1 MVSSAPDARGQP
13 FRPVLDAIS
22 DFLGTYLRGGWTAL
36 LDIALVAIIIY
47 WVFILIRGTRAV
59 RIVIGLPVM
68 TPNSN

>member
-1 MVSSAPDARGQP
+1 M
-13 FRPVLDAIS
+13 LDAIS

-59 RIVIGLPVM
+59 RIVIGLSILYLV
-68 TPNSN
+68 